1 MNSHTNPTKLAGSP
15 CSCGGGATKPC
26 SCGGGGCQA
35 DTMIR
40 PRFFA
45 GQLLTEDDLQSLED
59 YVLAKNRLHN
69 RHLFGAGVV
78 CGLEVLCDPCGGG
91 HVAVQP
97 GYALDCCGNDI
108 SLDCR
113 LSLDINAMVRD
124 LRRDQ
129 LGGYDCGDPC
139 SEQQQ
144 NLAKPTQPA
153 EPGQPGKPVE
163 PPPPREYSLYV
174 RYCEQE
180 SDPVSPYAV
189 DEPCNAQS
197 CEPSRIREGIRF
209 ELRCPQSASP
219 GPELITSILHCFHD
233 VIGIEA
239 MSVDALNLDSLRT
252 QVAAGVT
259 GAERSFKDLRAR
271 LLDVVDRSPH
281 LVKCK
286 LREKILAVPAPVQ
299 TPVPGAGPP
308 NADSPATPAL
318 TAVFLEVLMECICMA
333 LNPPC
338 TPCDDTG
345 VKLACIKVQ
354 NCDVIEICNMSRH
367 FVLAPTSLRYWLS
380 FAEIER
386 MLAAACCSPPKL
398 RRGVDQRIGAD
409 FAPMRAAAAAAAE
422 GGTDQGGTGTGGDTK
437 PPDPPTAESEGAM
450 KLGAIARALAEMNP
464 KSDTGTRFDRLAKAF
479 TALSGS
485 QTPSPGEDEVSRA
498 ERAAID
504 SSIAAVVKDKI
515 DPQTVQIKE
524 TLDEVSKPKEQVAA
538 LTAKIGSIQP
548 PRETRP
554 TRTPRPPR
562 ESEPK

>member
-15 CSCGGGATKPC
+15 CSCGGGASKPC
-26 SCGGGGCQA
+26 SCGGIGCQT

-139 SEQQQ
+139 AEQQQ
-144 NLAKPTQPA
+144 NLTNAMQPA
-153 EPGQPGKPVE
+153 VQPGQPGKPVE
-163 PPPPREYSLYV
+163 PPPREYCLYV

-189 DEPCNAQS
+189 DEPCNGP

-219 GPELITSILHCFHD
+219 EPELITSILHCFHD

-259 GAERSFKDLRAR
+259 AAARSFKDLRAR

-286 LREKILAVPAPVQ
+286 LREKILAVP
-299 TPVPGAGPP
+299 TPVPVSETGAS
-308 NADSPATPAL
+308 NADPPTTPAL
-318 TAVFLEVLMECICMA
+318 NAVFLEVLMECICMA

-354 NCDVIEICNMSRH
+354 HCDVIEICNMSRH
-367 FVLAPTSLRYWLS
+367 FVLAPASLRYWLS

-386 MLAAACCSPPKL
+386 MLAAACCSSPKL
-398 RRGVDQRIGAD
+398 GRVVDQRIGAD
-409 FAPMRAAAAAAAE
+409 FSPMRAAAAAE

-437 PPDPPTAESEGAM
+437 PPDPPAAESEGAM

-464 KSDTGTRFDRLAKAF
+464 KSDTGARFDRIAKAF

-485 QTPSPGEDEVSRA
+485 QTPPPGEDEVSRA

-504 SSIAAVVKDKI
+504 SSIASVVKSKI
-515 DPQTVQIKE
+515 DPQIKE
-524 TLDEVSKPKEQVAA
+524 TLDEISKLKEQVAA
-538 LTAKIGSIQP
+538 LTAKIGKIQP
-548 PRETRP
+548 PRAP
-554 TRTPRPPR
+554 GPSRPPR
-562 ESEPK
+562 EREPK

>member
-15 CSCGGGATKPC
+15 CSCGGGAAKSC
-26 SCGGGGCQA
+26 SCNDVGCQT

-78 CGLEVLCDPCGGG
+78 CGFEVLCDPCGGG

-108 SLDCR
+108 SLDCT

-139 SEQQQ
+139 SVQQQ
-144 NLAKPTQPA
+144 NLAKPAPLAAQ
-153 EPGQPGKPVE
+153 PGQPAQPVE
-163 PPPPREYSLYV
+163 PPPPREYCLYV

-219 GPELITSILHCFHD
+219 EPELITSILHCFHD

-259 GAERSFKDLRAR
+259 AAERSFTELRAR

-299 TPVPGAGPP
+299 TPVPGAVGVP
-308 NADSPATPAL
+308 NADPPATAAL
-318 TAVFLEVLMECICMA
+318 AAVFLEVLMECVCMA

-398 RRGVDQRIGAD
+398 RLTVDQLIREGA
-409 FAPMRAAAAAAAE
+409 PPIRARAQ
-422 GGTDQGGTGTGGDTK
+422 GGPDQGGAGTGGDTK
-437 PPDPPTAESEGAM
+437 PPDPTTAESDGAM
-450 KLGAIARALAEMNP
+450 KLGAIARALAGMNP
-464 KSDTGTRFDRLAKAF
+464 NSDTGARFGRIAEAF
-479 TALSGS
+479 TALSVS
-485 QTPSPGEDEVSRA
+485 KPPSPGADEVSRA

-504 SSIAAVVKDKI
+504 SSIATVVKDKI
-515 DPQTVQIKE
+515 DPQTAQIKE
-524 TLDEVSKPKEQVAA
+524 TLDEVSKLKEQVAA

-548 PRETRP
+548 PSVA
-554 TRTPRPPR
+554 RTARAPRPPR

>member
-15 CSCGGGATKPC
+15 CSCGGGASKPC
-26 SCGGGGCQA
+26 SCSDVGCQT

-78 CGLEVLCDPCGGG
+78 CGFEVLCDPCGGG

-139 SEQQQ
+139 AEQQQ
-144 NLAKPTQPA
+144 NLAKPTPPA
-153 EPGQPGKPVE
+153 AQPGQPE
-163 PPPPREYSLYV
+163 PPPPREYCLYV

-219 GPELITSILHCFHD
+219 EPELITSILHCFHD

-239 MSVDALNLDSLRT
+239 MSVDALNLDSLRI
-252 QVAAGVT
+252 QLAAGLT
-259 GAERSFKDLRAR
+259 TAKSSFNNLRAR

-286 LREKILAVPAPVQ
+286 LREKILAVPAPTQ
-299 TPVPGAGPP
+299 APVPGAGPP
-308 NADSPATPAL
+308 NADPPATPAL
-318 TAVFLEVLMECICMA
+318 AAVFLEVLMECVCMA

-354 NCDVIEICNMSRH
+354 DCDVIEICNMSRH

-386 MLAAACCSPPKL
+386 MLAAACCSPLKL
-398 RRGVDQRIGAD
+398 TRVVDQRNEAD
-409 FAPMRAAAAAAAE
+409 FAPMRAAAAAAE
-422 GGTDQGGTGTGGDTK
+422 DGTDQGGKTGGDSK

-450 KLGAIARALAEMNP
+450 KLRAIARALAEMNP
-464 KSDTGTRFDRLAKAF
+464 DSDTGARFGRIAEAF

-485 QTPSPGEDEVSRA
+485 KTPSPGEDEVSRA

-504 SSIAAVVKDKI
+504 SSIASVVKNRI
-515 DPQTVQIKE
+515 DPQAAQIKE
-524 TLDEVSKPKEQVAA
+524 ALDEVSQLKKQVAE
-538 LTAKIGSIQP
+538 LTAKIGKVPP
-548 PRETRP
+548 PRAP
-554 TRTPRPPR
+554 GPSRPPR
-562 ESEPK
+562 EREPK